1 LVALVYAVA
10 VAANYPWELAQSP
23 LYEGTGDVGRM
34 WWHCF
39 VASLGDG
46 LLVLLIWGAG
56 FVALRRADWF
66 VAPTV
71 SGYVMTVAAGL
82 AIAVAVE
89 WLGLHVLRRWS
100 YTPRM
105 PLVPGLEV
113 GLVPVAQMVILPP
126 LVFLIA
132 GGISKCI
139 PQGEP
144 R

>member
-1 LVALVYAVA
+1 
-10 VAANYPWELAQSP
+10 
-23 LYEGTGDVGRM
+23 
-34 WWHCF
+34 
-39 VASLGDG
+39 
-46 LLVLLIWGAG
+46 
-56 FVALRRADWF
+56 
-66 VAPTV
+66 
-71 SGYVMTVAAGL
+71 MTVAAGL